1 MDNLLSFLDVNN
13 KLSSIDEL
21 LPKIELRPSDSNSWM
36 VLVTMPDDIKSI
48 IDELQD
54 SVEIFGECET
64 VTISGEY
71 GARNLV
77 KCIKEAFQEY
87 FLLHQFELWD
97 SNEWKIFDAF
107 RTQLD
112 KNTNGGLVVLSEQSS
127 RLMFSNAPHF
137 VSFVGSRLYY
147 LDKDSNVLTP
157 EECKHRLSALQDW
170 SGQTNED
177 VIALAEN
184 CQLPTD
190 PEYGEWLILLD
201 RGDLLERQK

>member
-1 MDNLLSFLDVNN
+1 MD
-13 KLSSIDEL
+13 KLSSVDEL
-21 LPKIELRPSDSNSWM
+21 LQKIELRPPDSNSWM
-36 VLVTMPDDIKSI
+36 VLVAIPDDIQST

-64 VTISGEY
+64 LTISGEY

-77 KCIKEAFQEY
+77 KCFKEASQEY
-87 FLLHQFELWD
+87 FLLHQFESWD

-107 RTQLD
+107 RTQLGTQLD
-112 KNTNGGLVVLSEQSS
+112 KNTNGVLAILSEQSS
-127 RLMFSNAPHF
+127 HLMFSNAPHF

-157 EECKHRLSALQDW
+157 EECEQRLSALQEW

-184 CQLPTD
+184 RQLPTD

>member
-1 MDNLLSFLDVNN
+1 MDNQLSFLDVNN

-21 LPKIELRPSDSNSWM
+21 LQKIELRPSDSNSWM
-36 VLVTMPDDIKSI
+36 VLVAMPDDIKSI

-64 VTISGEY
+64 VNISGEY

-77 KCIKEAFQEY
+77 KCIKDASQEY
-87 FLLHQFELWD
+87 FLLHEFDTWD
-97 SNEWKIFDAF
+97 NNEWKIFDTF

-112 KNTNGGLVVLSEQSS
+112 KNTNGGLVVLSEKSS
-127 RLMFSNAPHF
+127 YLMFSNAPHF
-137 VSFVGSRLYY
+137 VSFVGSRIYY
-147 LDKDSNVLTP
+147 LDKDADVLTS
-157 EECKHRLSALQDW
+157 EECEQRLFALQEW
-170 SGQTNED
+170 SGQTNEEI
-177 VIALAEN
+177 IALAEN
-184 CQLPTD
+184 RQLPTD

>member
-1 MDNLLSFLDVNN
+1 MHRLFPLFSL
-13 KLSSIDEL
+13 DEL
-21 LPKIELRPSDSNSWM
+21 LQRIELRPPDSNSWM
-36 VLVTMPDDIKSI
+36 VLVTMTDDIKSI

-71 GARNLV
+71 GARNLF
-77 KCIKEAFQEY
+77 KCIKDASQEY

-107 RTQLD
+107 RTQLVD

-127 RLMFSNAPHF
+127 HLMFSNAPHF

-157 EECKHRLSALQDW
+157 EECEHRLSALQDW

-184 CQLPTD
+184 RQLPTD

-201 RGDLLERQK
+201 RGDLLERQN